1 MIRVIFGTHLK
12 LEKHTTRKS
21 NNRSSAGELANA
33 FSKGGQG
40 RGVESRDNRRQ
51 EGYGKWERK
60 SRKAGVLEG

>member
-1 MIRVIFGTHLK
+1 MK
-12 LEKHTTRKS
+12 NTTRKS

-40 RGVESRDNRRQ
+40 KGVESRDNRRQ

-60 SRKAGVLEG
+60 SREIGVLEG